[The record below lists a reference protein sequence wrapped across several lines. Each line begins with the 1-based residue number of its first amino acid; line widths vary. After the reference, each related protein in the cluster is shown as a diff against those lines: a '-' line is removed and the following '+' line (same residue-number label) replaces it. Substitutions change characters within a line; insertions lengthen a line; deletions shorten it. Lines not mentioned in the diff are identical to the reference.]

1 MKALKIAIECTSLH
15 TVSKLNSQG
24 RFKLSLSRYGDQ
36 IGLAKPLKKSSNNW
50 PMSLLIDT
58 VEAASP

>member
-15 TVSKLNSQG
+15 PVSKLNSQG
-24 RFKLSLSRYGDQ
+24 RVKLSLSRYGNQ
-36 IGLAKPLKKSSNNW
+36 RGLTKPLKMSSNNW
-50 PMSLLIDT
+50 PMSVLIEI